1 MGREQS
7 RATVNPTKPH
17 PRTPWLI
24 ALLVILLVL
33 LAEQLLE
40 HYQKRAALEAEQIR
54 VLNQLSTLRARLE
67 GVVNANMFLIHGL
80 TAVIAA
86 EPDMDQESFS
96 RIARGLVREDSVLR
110 NIAGA
115 PDLVIRLMYPVVG
128 NEAAIGMDYR
138 IHPTQRTAAL
148 RAMEEKRVVVAGPLP
163 LVQGGIGIIAR
174 QPVYLPAEEPGG
186 EPRPW
191 GLVASVMDAEALYEK
206 AGLSSGHANLRMA
219 IRGVDGTGAQGA
231 VFFGDAT
238 VFDRQPITQ
247 TVTLPGGTWQMAAI
261 PSTGWGYTV
270 DGLLWGTR
278 LAGLLLALGAAL
290 AVLQVL
296 RNREALAATNSQLNT
311 LLDTIPDLIW
321 LKDPAGRYLACNHRM
336 AKLVGMPANSIVG
349 QRDGDFFAT
358 ETVRRIHEHDRA
370 AIAAGTSVRDEEWL
384 EFPDGQRM
392 LAETIKTPV
401 HDARGRLVG
410 VLGIARDISERKE
423 AEERIQ
429 RLNRVYAV
437 LSGINR
443 AIIRLREPTALYA
456 EACRVAVEVGGF
468 RMAWLGLVD
477 PDSGHVHPQAHA
489 GETGDYLDKLQINL
503 RDEERTRGP
512 TGQAMRQGS
521 HVVCN
526 DIATDPN
533 MARWRV
539 SALELGYRASAAFP
553 LRVDGEVRG
562 TFNLYAGVPGFFD
575 EAELKLLDE
584 LASNIGFAMEFAE
597 GEEQRQQQD
606 RALRASEQ
614 RYRFL
619 LENAP
624 FPVVLTR
631 ISDGILRYGNHR
643 AEALFCIP
651 REQGVGLP
659 ASRFYQNPQERDR
672 FIQRLRQEGS
682 VFDQELRMVN
692 SAGRSFCAL
701 VSASVV
707 EFEGEPAIFAA
718 INDITE
724 RKRIQAEM
732 ELNAK
737 VFEQSTE
744 GIVICDAENNIVS
757 VNRAFCEISEYSRE
771 ELRGQNP
778 RLLKSGRHDAAFYRN
793 VWAQILNRGY
803 WEGEIW
809 NRRKSGEVFPCW
821 LSITALRGDGQE
833 VTHYIGVSRDIS
845 QHKQAEEQIR
855 HLAHY
860 DVLTGLPNRYLLNDR
875 IEQAVS
881 QAHREG
887 HSLGLMFLD
896 LDRFKN
902 VNDSLGHQVGDRML
916 MEVARRLKG
925 LVREEDTVSRLGGD
939 EFIILLLGVDAE
951 GAAHVASKIIRSMA
965 EPFMIGGNEL
975 TITPSIGIAM
985 YPEDGQGI
993 ESLLQCAD
1001 SAMYR
1006 AKDSG
1011 RNTYRFF
1018 TAEMHSQIRRTL
1030 QLENALRRALERQE
1044 LTLHYQPQL
1053 DIASGEIIG
1062 VEALLRWRHPEFGLV
1077 SPADFIPIA
1086 EDSGLILPIG
1096 EWVLRTAVRQN
1107 RAWQDA
1113 GLGHFAMAVNLSA
1126 VQFRQA
1132 SLAQLV
1138 GQILKEGGLA
1148 PEWLELELTE
1158 SITMEDP
1165 DLAIGILGGLH
1176 RQGVRLSIDDFGT
1189 GYSSLSYL
1197 KRFRINKLKIDQ
1209 SFVQDI
1215 TSDPDDEAIVDAVI
1229 SLASSLQ
1236 LRTIAEGV
1244 ETEEQLEFLRSKGC
1258 DEIQGYYFSKPLP
1271 SSELEALLRTHRA
1284 RNS

>member
-1 MGREQS
+1 LGHEQS
-7 RATVNPTKPH
+7 RLSVHHAQIHSQK
-17 PRTPWLI
+17 PWLF
-24 ALLVILLVL
+24 ALLVVLLVFL
-33 LAEQLLE
+33 TEQLIE
-40 HYQKRAALEAEQIR
+40 HYQKRAALEEEQIS

-67 GVVNANMFLIHGL
+67 GVVNANMFLVHGL

-86 EPDMDQESFS
+86 EPDMDQEAFS

-115 PDLVIRLMYPVVG
+115 PDMVIRLMYPVAG

-138 IHPTQRTAAL
+138 AHPTQRAAAL

-163 LVQGGIGIIAR
+163 LVQGGVGIIAR
-174 QPVYLPAEEPGG
+174 QPVYLPAEKPGG

-206 AGLSSGHANLRMA
+206 AGLSAGHENLRLA
-219 IRGVDGTGAQGA
+219 IRGVDGTGPQGVA
-231 VFFGDAT
+231 FFGDAA

-247 TVTLPGGTWQMAAI
+247 SVTLPGGSWQIAAI
-261 PSTGWGYTV
+261 PDAGWNQSGTAA
-270 DGLLWGTR
+270 LWGIR

-290 AVLQVL
+290 AMFHVI
-296 RNREALAATNSQLNT
+296 RSREAQAQANVHLNT
-311 LLDTIPDLIW
+311 LLDTIPDLVW
-321 LKDPAGRYLACNHRM
+321 MKDSEGIYLACNRRVEELM
-336 AKLVGMPANSIVG
+336 GSTTDAIVG
-349 QRDGDFFAT
+349 RRTEDFFPAAMV
-358 ETVRRIHEHDRA
+358 EQLLDNDRA
-370 AIAAGTSVRDEEWL
+370 AISAGTPISNEEWL
-384 EFPDGQRM
+384 EFPGGNSI
-392 LAETIKTPV
+392 LSETIRTPV
-401 HDARGRLVG
+401 YDARGQLIG
-410 VLGIARDISERKE
+410 VLGIARDITERKHD
-423 AEERIQ
+423 EERIQ

-437 LSGINR
+437 LSGINQ
-443 AIIRLREPTALYA
+443 AIMHLREPLSLYT
-456 EACRVAVEVGGF
+456 EACRIAVEIGGF
-468 RMAWLGLVD
+468 RMAWMGLVD
-477 PDSGHVHPQAHA
+477 LDSGDVCPVAHA
-489 GETGDYLDKLQINL
+489 GVTGDYLENLKINL
-503 RDEERTRGP
+503 NDHDRSRGP
-512 TGQAMRQGS
+512 TGNALRDGVY
-521 HVVCN
+521 VVCN
-526 DIATDPN
+526 DIASDPG
-533 MARWRV
+533 MSAWRDA
-539 SALELGYRASAAFP
+539 ALELGYRASTAFP
-553 LRVDGEVRG
+553 LRVDGVVRG
-562 TFNLYAGVPGFFD
+562 TFNLYADSTDYFD
-575 EAELKLLDE
+575 AAELTLLDE
-584 LASNIGFAMEFAE
+584 LASNIGFSMEVAE
-597 GEEQRQQQD
+597 REEQRQQQD

-631 ISDGILRYGNHR
+631 VSDGILRYGNHR

-651 REQGVGLP
+651 REQGIGLP
-659 ASRFYQNPQERDR
+659 ASHFYHNPQERDR
-672 FIQRLRQEGS
+672 FIQRLRQEGN
-682 VFDQELRMVN
+682 VFDQELRMV
-692 SAGRSFCAL
+692 STTGRVFCAL

-718 INDITE
+718 INDVTE
-724 RKRIQAEM
+724 RKRIQTEM

-737 VFEQSTE
+737 VFEQSNE
-744 GIVICDAENNIVS
+744 GIMICDAQNNMVS
-757 VNRAFCEISEYSRE
+757 VNRAYCEITGYPQE
-771 ELRGQNP
+771 ELLGQSP
-778 RLLKSGRHDAAFYRN
+778 RIFKSGRHDAAFYRN
-793 VWAQILNRGY
+793 IWAQVLNRGQ

-809 NRRKSGEVFPCW
+809 NRRKSGEIFPCW
-821 LSITALRGDGQE
+821 LSITALRGGGGE
-833 VTHYIGVSRDIS
+833 ITHYIGVSRDIS
-845 QHKQAEEQIR
+845 KHKQDEEQIR

-875 IEQAVS
+875 IEQAIS

-887 HSLGLMFLD
+887 HPLGLMFLD

-916 MEVARRLKG
+916 MEVAKCLKG

-993 ESLLQCAD
+993 ETLLQCAD
-1001 SAMYR
+1001 SAMYK
-1006 AKDSG
+1006 AKDTG
-1011 RNTYRFF
+1011 RNNYRFF
-1018 TAEMHSQIRRTL
+1018 TVEMHSHIRRTL
-1030 QLENALRRALERQE
+1030 QLENALRRALERNE
-1044 LTLHYQPQL
+1044 LALHYQPQL
-1053 DIASGEIIG
+1053 DISSGDIVG
-1062 VEALLRWRHPEFGLV
+1062 VEALLRWNHPDFGMV

-1096 EWVLRTAVRQN
+1096 EWVLRTAVQQN
-1107 RAWQDA
+1107 RAWQQA
-1113 GLGHFAMAVNLSA
+1113 GLGHFAMAVNISA

-1132 SLAQLV
+1132 SLAQMV
-1138 GQILKEGGLA
+1138 GQILREFGLA
-1148 PEWLELELTE
+1148 PGWLELELTE

-1165 DLAIGILGGLH
+1165 LTAIGIMDRLH
-1176 RQGVRLSIDDFGT
+1176 EQGVRLSIDDFGT

-1229 SLASSLQ
+1229 SLADSLQ

-1244 ETEEQLEFLRSKGC
+1244 ETAEQFEFLRSKGC

-1271 SSELEALLRTHRA
+1271 AQEVEALLRA
-1284 RNS
+1284 RNERSN